1 MKEYAI
7 TIFVSVLALSSYAWD
22 RSNTHIN
29 YFIDTSTTISE
40 NLAPTKNIHI
50 NDQGNFK
57 LKYDENN
64 KGYTDEAAFKAS
76 SPIDV
81 VVKFWR
87 CHKSRGLQ
95 SERESQCRCDFS
107 SGQGKPHS

>member
-40 NLAPTKNIHI
+40 DLAPTKNIHI
-50 NDQGNFK
+50 NDQDNFVV
-57 LKYDENN
+57 KYPEGDTE
-64 KGYTDEAAFKAS
+64 KKHGYTDEKLWSAS

-81 VVKFWR
+81 VVKSGVAIKAEVCAR
-87 CHKSRGLQ
+87 SRFVCQ
-95 SERESQCRCDFS
+95 V
-107 SGQGKPHS
+107 